1 MSNTSLQPRVQPI
14 HALRTRLALAYTVLT
29 LFLTGIL
36 SLGSYFGLSFA
47 LERRLREETTRYGRD
62 LQSRFDDPINAL
74 KQKTVFY
81 GDVYY
86 QFHDLEGKP
95 VAEFHS
101 SNLGNLQLPT
111 VIGVSYLENRLVWVE
126 RTSWTLRSRVVG
138 SIYVAVDARELEQ
151 TRKFALIALAGL
163 ASLATILAFPLG
175 YTIGARGLKPLE
187 VAAARAANV
196 DPSNPQPLGLTGL
209 VGDEVG
215 VLVNALEGTLTRIR
229 DRQQVERGTLAEIA
243 HELGT
248 PLTVLTAQLENLS
261 AQTANPLAISARDAA
276 WDIARTSEDLL
287 LLARG
292 ELEPTLDLHLLDARD
307 VVKAVALEYQ
317 QSPLELVLPS
327 SRLEISAD
335 PLRLRQAIR
344 NLTRNAVRAVTNTK
358 ETREFRPASVQ
369 LKLEQQGQKAV
380 ISVVDNGPGI
390 RPEDLE
396 HIFERFYSRAG
407 GSGIGLAVVRR
418 IARAHGGD
426 ARAFNNPTGGATFM
440 LELPLADL
448 ELE

>member
-1 MSNTSLQPRVQPI
+1 MSNTFLQPRVQPI

-29 LFLTGIL
+29 LFLTGL
-36 SLGSYFGLSFA
+36 LGIASYFGINFA
-47 LERRLREETTRYGRD
+47 LERHLKEETSNYGQS
-62 LQSRFDDPINAL
+62 LQARFDNPINAL
-74 KQKTVFY
+74 QEKVFY
-81 GDVYY
+81 GEVYY
-86 QFHDLEGKP
+86 QLHDLDGQP
-95 VAEFHS
+95 VAQFHS
-101 SNLGNLQLPT
+101 SNLGNLQLPMVDGLT
-111 VIGVSYLENRLVWVE
+111 HLDNRVLWIGKTN
-126 RTSWTLRSRVVG
+126 WTLRSRIVG

-163 ASLATILAFPLG
+163 ALLATLLAFPLG
-175 YTIGARGLKPLE
+175 YTIGARGLKLLE

-196 DPSNPQPLGLTGL
+196 DPSNPQALGLKGL
-209 VGDEVG
+209 VNDEVG

-248 PLTVLTAQLENLS
+248 PLTVLTAQLENLA

-292 ELEPTLDLHLLDARD
+292 ELEPTLDLHLLDVSE
-307 VVKAVALEYQ
+307 VVRAVALEYQ
-317 QSPLELVLPS
+317 ASPLELILPS
-327 SRLEISAD
+327 NRLEISAD

-358 ETREFRPASVQ
+358 ETREFRPAKVQ
-369 LKLEQQGQKAV
+369 LKLEQQGQKAL
-380 ISVVDNGPGI
+380 ISVMDNGPGI

-418 IARAHGGD
+418 IARAHGGE
-426 ARAFNNPTGGATFM
+426 ARAFNNPTGGATFV
-440 LELPLADL
+440 LELSLADL

>member
-1 MSNTSLQPRVQPI
+1 MSNNFSQPRVQPI

-29 LFLTGIL
+29 LFLTGL
-36 SLGSYFGLSFA
+36 LGIASYFGINFA
-47 LERRLREETTRYGRD
+47 LERHLREETGNYGQS
-62 LQSRFDDPINAL
+62 LQARFDNPITAL
-74 KQKTVFY
+74 QEKAFY
-81 GDVYY
+81 GEVYY
-86 QFHDLEGKP
+86 QLHDLDGKP
-95 VAEFHS
+95 VAQFHS
-101 SNLGNLQLPT
+101 SNLGTLQLPT
-111 VIGVSYLENRLVWVE
+111 INGLTHLENRILWIGK
-126 RTSWTLRSRVVG
+126 TNWTLRSRVVG

-163 ASLATILAFPLG
+163 ALLATLLAFPLG

-196 DPSNPQPLGLTGL
+196 DPSNPQALGLTGL
-209 VGDEVG
+209 VNDEVG
-215 VLVNALEGTLTRIR
+215 VLVNALEDTLTRIR

-248 PLTVLTAQLENLS
+248 PLTVLTAQLENL
-261 AQTANPLAISARDAA
+261 ATQTANPLAISARDAA

-292 ELEPTLDLHLLDARD
+292 ELEPTLDLHLLDVAE

-317 QSPLELVLPS
+317 QSAIELILPPNS
-327 SRLEISAD
+327 LEISAD

-344 NLTRNAVRAVTNTK
+344 NLTRNAVRAVTNTR
-358 ETREFRPASVQ
+358 ETREFRPATVQ

-380 ISVVDNGPGI
+380 ISVIDNGPGI

-418 IARAHGGD
+418 IARAHGGE
-426 ARAFNNPTGGATFM
+426 ALALNNATGGATFV

-448 ELE
+448 EAE

>member
-1 MSNTSLQPRVQPI
+1 MSNNSSQPRVQPI
-14 HALRTRLALAYTVLT
+14 HALRTRLALAYTILT

-62 LQSRFDDPINAL
+62 LQGRFDDPINAL

-86 QFHDLEGKP
+86 QFHNLEGKP

-111 VIGVSYLENRLVWVE
+111 VIGVTYLENRLVWVE
-126 RTSWTLRSRVVG
+126 RTSWTLRSRVIG

-187 VAAARAANV
+187 VAAARAASV
-196 DPSNPQPLGLTGL
+196 DPSNPQALGLTGL
-209 VGDEVG
+209 VNDEVG
-215 VLVNALEGTLTRIR
+215 ILVNALEGTLTRIR
-229 DRQQVERGTLAEIA
+229 DRQEVERGTLAEIA

-248 PLTVLTAQLENLS
+248 PLTVLTAQLEKLS

-292 ELEPTLDLHLLDARD
+292 ELEPTLDLHLLDVRD
-307 VVKAVALEYQ
+307 VLKAVALEYQ

-327 SRLEISAD
+327 TRLEISAD

-358 ETREFRPASVQ
+358 ETREFRPATVQ

-418 IARAHGGD
+418 IARAHGGE
-426 ARAFNNPTGGATFM
+426 ARALNNATGGATFV

-448 ELE
+448 EAE

>member
-1 MSNTSLQPRVQPI
+1 MSNTFLQSRVQPI

-36 SLGSYFGLSFA
+36 SLGSYFGLNFA
-47 LERRLREETTRYGRD
+47 LERHLREEVSNYGQN
-62 LQSRFDDPINAL
+62 LQARFDNPINAL
-74 KQKTVFY
+74 KETAFY
-81 GDVYY
+81 GEVYY
-86 QFHDLEGKP
+86 QLHDLEGKP

-101 SNLGNLQLPT
+101 SNLGNLQLPM
-111 VIGVSYLENRLVWVE
+111 VSGLAYLENRVLWIG
-126 RTSWTLRSRVVG
+126 RTNWTIRSRIVG

-151 TRKFALIALAGL
+151 TRKFALIALASL
-163 ASLATILAFPLG
+163 ATLATILAFPLG

-196 DPSNPQPLGLTGL
+196 DPSNPQALGLTGL
-209 VGDEVG
+209 VNDEVG

-229 DRQQVERGTLAEIA
+229 ERQQVERGTLAEIA

-307 VVKAVALEYQ
+307 VVRAVALEYQ
-317 QSPLELVLPS
+317 QSPIELVLPS
-327 SRLEISAD
+327 TRLEISAD

-344 NLTRNAVRAVTNTK
+344 NLTRNAVHTVTNTK
-358 ETREFRPASVQ
+358 ETREFRPATVQ

-380 ISVVDNGPGI
+380 ISVIDNGPGI

-418 IARAHGGD
+418 IARAHGGE
-426 ARAFNNPTGGATFM
+426 ARAINTFL

>member
-1 MSNTSLQPRVQPI
+1 M
-14 HALRTRLALAYTVLT
+14 ALAYTVLT

-36 SLGSYFGLSFA
+36 GIASYFGINFA
-47 LERRLREETTRYGRD
+47 LERHLKEETASYGQN
-62 LQSRFDDPINAL
+62 LQARFDNPINAL
-74 KQKTVFY
+74 QEKAFY
-81 GDVYY
+81 GEVYY
-86 QFHDLEGKP
+86 QLHDLDGQP
-95 VAEFHS
+95 VAQFHS

-111 VIGVSYLENRLVWVE
+111 VNGLTHLENRVLWIGK
-126 RTSWTLRSRVVG
+126 TNWTIRSRVIG

-151 TRKFALIALAGL
+151 TRKFALVALTGL
-163 ASLATILAFPLG
+163 ALLATLLAFPLG

-187 VAAARAANV
+187 LAAARAANV
-196 DPSNPQPLGLTGL
+196 DPSNPQSLGLTGL

-215 VLVNALEGTLTRIR
+215 VLVGALEGTLTRIR
-229 DRQQVERGTLAEIA
+229 DRQQIERGTLAEIA

-248 PLTVLTAQLENLS
+248 PLTVLTAQLENLAS
-261 AQTANPLAISARDAA
+261 QTANPLAISARDAA

-292 ELEPTLDLHLLDARD
+292 ELEPTLDLHLLDARE
-307 VVKAVALEYQ
+307 VVRAVALEYQ
-317 QSPLELVLPS
+317 QSPLEFVVPPN
-327 SRLEISAD
+327 RLEISAD
-335 PLRLRQAIR
+335 PVRLRQAIR
-344 NLTRNAVRAVTNTK
+344 NLTRNAVRAVTNTR
-358 ETREFRPASVQ
+358 ETCEFRPASVQ
-369 LKLEQQGQKAV
+369 LKLEQQGQKAI
-380 ISVVDNGPGI
+380 ISITDNGPGI

-396 HIFERFYSRAG
+396 FIFERFYSRAG

-426 ARAFNNPTGGATFM
+426 ARAFNNHTGGAMFV